1 MLVFLD
7 TEFTDFIDIRLIS
20 VGLAAE
26 DGRTFYGELARDCW
40 LEAANEF
47 VRANV
52 VPLLDQSRTGGE
64 GERPEALAER
74 LRDWLAGLGEVQL
87 ASDSP
92 AHDFDLLVEL
102 FAETGT
108 AWPANVAKTPLR
120 VDCYLRGEALAPA
133 VMETYQDF
141 FTESGMTQHQAL
153 ADALALR
160 AMWLKW
166 HE

>member
-7 TEFTDFIDIRLIS
+7 TEFTDFLDIRLIS

-26 DGRTFYGELARDCW
+26 DGRTCYVELAQDYW
-40 LEAANEF
+40 LEAANAY

-52 VPLLDQSRTGGE
+52 VPLLDQSRQGRE
-64 GERPEALAER
+64 GERPAALAEK
-74 LRDWLAGLGEVQL
+74 LRAWLAGLGEVQL
-87 ASDSP
+87 ATDSP
-92 AHDFDLLVEL
+92 GHDFDLLVEL
-102 FAETGT
+102 FTETGT
-108 AWPANVAKTPLR
+108 AWPGNVAKTPLQ
-120 VDCYLRGEALAPA
+120 VDCYLRGEDMAHIAMRA
-133 VMETYQDF
+133 YQDF